1 MLGTRIYKIKERE
14 IVTEEGKKVT
24 ESYNYNWTQEFCD
37 EYSALADYCNN
48 HGLTIEDKGDYYECV
63 TPPPPAEPTVVEK
76 LQQEEASLK
85 AYLAETDYMAIKCA
99 ELGLSMA
106 SEYPTE
112 YTERIKARAR
122 INEIEAL
129 LASLH

>member
-1 MLGTRIYKIKERE
+1 MYGIIFIDKARDKFYINVDTKAYPSGDYVSDPILKEEVRAYAQAHPSKVIYEHPLE
-14 IVTEEGKKVT
+14 KKMVLQMEMNQL
-24 ESYNYNWTQEFCD
+24 ESYLR
-37 EYSALADYCNN
+37 S
-48 HGLTIEDKGDYYECV
+48 
-63 TPPPPAEPTVVEK
+63 
-76 LQQEEASLK
+76 
-85 AYLAETDYMAIKCA
+85 TDYMAIKCA